1 MLGMLRDGCQY
12 VHSEHHSQLSKED
25 GSGSS
30 QGYIFG
36 IVDSDVVLILSKH

>member
-1 MLGMLRDGCQY
+1 MGVSTSTVNNIL
-12 VHSEHHSQLSKED
+12 SSQKED